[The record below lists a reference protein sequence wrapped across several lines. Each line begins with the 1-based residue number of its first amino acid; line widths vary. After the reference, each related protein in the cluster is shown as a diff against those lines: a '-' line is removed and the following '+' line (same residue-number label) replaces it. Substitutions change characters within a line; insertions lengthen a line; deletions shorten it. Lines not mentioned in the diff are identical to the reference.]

1 MADPVVRW
9 RVWYTG
15 SRVFDGSSG
24 EEFAALP
31 DDGFIGM
38 TICYPDGTRRL
49 ASGDD
54 FYWTARGDAGPIY
67 AHGTWNLSPAIIAER
82 YPGASIKLGR
92 WTDEKTIREVTA
104 AMDAYHWLPDIGGE
118 LIKGAP

>member
-1 MADPVVRW
+1 MTVPGTGLVRW
-9 RVWYTG
+9 KVWYTEG
-15 SRVFDGSSG
+15 RTFEGSSG

-38 TICYPDGTRRL
+38 TICYPDGTRRV

-54 FYWTARGDAGPIY
+54 YYWTAPGDAGPIY
-67 AHGTWNLSPAIIAER
+67 AHGTNNLSPEIIAKR

-92 WTDEKTIREVTA
+92 WTDEQTIREVTA
-104 AMDAYHWLPDIGGE
+104 ALMTF
-118 LIKGAP
+118 APYSTERDL